1 MHGLIQFLTMTE
13 SRPVEVARHLIVQ
26 RPILGIQKFE
36 IVIPGDEC

>member
-13 SRPVEVARHLIVQ
+13 SRAVEVVRHLIVQ
-26 RPILGIQKFE
+26 RPILDIQKFE